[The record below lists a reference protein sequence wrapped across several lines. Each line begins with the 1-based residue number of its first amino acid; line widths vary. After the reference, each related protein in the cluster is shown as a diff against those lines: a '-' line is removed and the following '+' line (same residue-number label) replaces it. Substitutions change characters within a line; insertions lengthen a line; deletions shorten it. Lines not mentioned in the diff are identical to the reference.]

1 MKILLTICS
10 TRVQQ
15 YHDDIVFHKRA
26 RLADNATPTAPS
38 ALEQANFARRPFN
51 EKQLALQLTQFASDN
66 KDFDLGSDR
75 VENLVGTLIV
85 SHSYPLLLVLGHDV
99 STETNHLMIA
109 GRSTI

>member
-1 MKILLTICS
+1 M
-10 TRVQQ
+10 QQ
-15 YHDDIVFHKRA
+15 YHDNVVSHKRA
-26 RLADNATPTAPS
+26 RLADNAATAVPS

-85 SHSYPLLLVLGHDV
+85 SLSYPLLLVLGHDV
-99 STETNHLMIA
+99 RSETNPLVA